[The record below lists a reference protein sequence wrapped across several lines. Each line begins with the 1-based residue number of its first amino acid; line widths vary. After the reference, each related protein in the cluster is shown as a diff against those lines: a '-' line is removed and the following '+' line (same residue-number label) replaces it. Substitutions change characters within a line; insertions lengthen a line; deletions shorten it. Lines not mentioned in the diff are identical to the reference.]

1 MIKVKRGLDL
11 PIAGEPDAV
20 IDSSKKFTS
29 VAVTGFDYVGMKP
42 TMLVQVGDKVAKG
55 QALFEDK
62 KTPGVIFTAPAAGT
76 VTAINRGARRVLQ
89 SVVIQLEGDEEKTF
103 ATYDAAALVS
113 LERQQVVEN
122 LVQSGLWTALRTRP
136 FSRVPAIDSEPAA
149 IFVNAMDT
157 NPLAANPLTII
168 QQDSASFSQGLD
180 VLSRLAEVVYTCHA
194 PDAQLPKANA
204 NNVRYESFQGPHP
217 AGLAGTHIHF
227 LRPASTERV
236 VWTISYQD
244 VIAIGQL
251 FTTGKLNNER
261 IIALAGP
268 AVKKP
273 RLVKTLLGADLNELV
288 AGELEGENNRV
299 ISGSVLSGRKSEPAL
314 NYLGRYHNQVSAL
327 AEGGERI
334 TFGWLSPGPNRFSN
348 LNIYISKFMPKK
360 RFKFTTTSNGSPRAM
375 VPVGSNYESV
385 MPLDILATQLLRA
398 LIVQDVDTAVAL
410 GALELD
416 EEDLALCTYICPSKY
431 EYGAI
436 LRDNLTLIEKEG

>member
-1 MIKVKRGLDL
+1 MIKIKRGLDL

-20 IDSSKKFTS
+20 IDSSKKPTS
-29 VAVTGFDYVGMKP
+29 VAVVGFDYVGMKP
-42 TMLVQVGDKVAKG
+42 TMLVHVGDKVAKG

-62 KTPGVIFTAPAAGT
+62 KTPGVIYTAPAAGT
-76 VTAINRGARRVLQ
+76 VTDINRGAKRVFQ
-89 SVVIQLEGDEEKTF
+89 SIVIQLEGDDEIKF
-103 ATYDAAALVS
+103 AQYDATSLAN
-113 LERQQVVEN
+113 LERQKVVDN

-136 FSRVPAIDSEPAA
+136 FSRVPSIDSEPVAV
-149 IFVNAMDT
+149 FVNAMDT
-157 NPLAANPLTII
+157 NPLAANPVTII
-168 QQDSASFSQGLD
+168 QENAESFAHGLD
-180 VLSRLAEVVYTCHA
+180 VLSRLADVVYTCHA
-194 PDAQLPKANA
+194 PEAQLPKAKA
-204 NNVRYESFQGPHP
+204 SNVRYESFQGPHP

-227 LRPASTERV
+227 LRPASAERV

-251 FTTGKLNNER
+251 FTSGQLNSER
-261 IIALAGP
+261 VVALAGP

-273 RLVKTLLGADLNELV
+273 RLVKTLLGAHLDELLQD
-288 AGELEGENNRV
+288 ELEAGNNRV
-299 ISGSVLSGRKSEPAL
+299 ISGSVLSGRQSEPAV
-314 NYLGRYHNQVSAL
+314 NFLGRYHNQVSVL
-327 AEGGERI
+327 AEGGERF

-348 LNIYISKFMPKK
+348 LNIYISKLLPKK
-360 RFKFTTTSNGSPRAM
+360 RFNFTTTSNGSPRAM

-398 LIVQDVDTAVAL
+398 LIVKDVDGAIAL

>member
-1 MIKVKRGLDL
+1 MIKVKRGLNL
-11 PIAGEPDAV
+11 PIAGEPDAA
-20 IDSSKKFTS
+20 IDSSKKPTS
-29 VAVTGFDYVGMKP
+29 VAVVGFDYVGLKP

-62 KTPGVIFTAPAAGT
+62 KTPGVIYTAPAAGT
-76 VTAINRGARRVLQ
+76 ITEINRGEKRVFQ
-89 SVVIQLEGDEEKTF
+89 SLVIQLEGDDEIKF
-103 ATYDAAALVS
+103 AQYDAASLAS
-113 LERQQVVEN
+113 LERQKVVDN

-136 FSRVPAIDSEPAA
+136 FSRVPAIDSEAAA

-157 NPLAANPLTII
+157 NPLAANPVTII
-168 QQDSASFSQGLD
+168 QANAESFAQGLD
-180 VLSRLAEVVYTCHA
+180 VLSRLSEVVYACHA
-194 PDAQLPKANA
+194 PEAQLPKAKA
-204 NNVRYESFQGPHP
+204 GNVRYESFQGPHP

-227 LRPASTERV
+227 LRPASAERV

-251 FTTGKLNNER
+251 FTSGQLNSER
-261 IIALAGP
+261 VIAVAGP

-273 RLVKTLLGADLNELV
+273 RLVKTLLGANLDELLKDELV
-288 AGELEGENNRV
+288 AGNNRV

-314 NYLGRYHNQVSAL
+314 NFLGRYHNQVSVL
-327 AEGGERI
+327 AEGGERF

-348 LNIYISKFMPKK
+348 LNIYISKFLPKK
-360 RFKFTTTSNGSPRAM
+360 RFNFTTTTNGSPRAM

-398 LIVQDVDTAVAL
+398 LIVKDVDGAVAL